1 MRQSKYCNCSLSSN
15 KEILKSN
22 INYSFCDKCGSILIK
37 DKEGNIFYTLKSNP
51 SPILPYEL
59 NPIIIIKNMK
69 KKLGENYPFINEEF
83 NINKADI
90 DNIEKELNSINIYLN
105 YRKKLLLTLQKLII
119 QFDYSDRTFYQCLFF
134 LDTYLSHHLSDDIS
148 EQEILYYLIG
158 YLLCSLKLMET
169 DAFIPSLNELKNI
182 FNEFDL
188 SLDKIS
194 YYEILCLKNINFN
207 IFSYSAYDWIFQL
220 INNGVVF
227 NCEIENYNEEELN
240 KRKKDI
246 LINSINKYILT
257 SLLSLTRTNLFF
269 KYSPMYIALSLIQ
282 ISREKFI
289 NKNMI
294 KPELFFDLINIYGIK
309 PNHYKK
315 CYDEIESELK
325 DINYQENDENDD
337 NLNEAISERN
347 LNTIN
352 GIDEN
357 QKCLDRNN
365 NNKELIYNKHREK
378 EKLKSKLF
386 LKDIHSRKKYKLK
399 AKTIEKINKTIKP
412 KNNISIKTSYNYDNS
427 SSKKNHKTYRN
438 ELQQIR
444 SHTKLFKSIEQRN
457 LITNINHYLPL
468 IESKE
473 NKEIE
478 IRNIKVFS
486 HKNLYNIFKIES
498 MEMKN
503 GLNSN
508 KLYKIKE
515 HKKFD
520 FNQKRF
526 NIIESNKNNKIFNY
540 KKNPKLKSIPNFLI
554 MKTTLPEDELK
565 GIKD

>member
-1 MRQSKYCNCSLSSN
+1 MRQSKYCNCSLFWN

-51 SPILPYEL
+51 NPILTYEL
-59 NPIIIIKNMK
+59 NPINIIKNMK
-69 KKLGENYPFINEEF
+69 TKFEENYPFINEEF
-83 NINKADI
+83 NINKSDI
-90 DNIEKELNSINIYLN
+90 ENIEKELNSINIYLN

-148 EQEILYYLIG
+148 EQEFLYYLIG
-158 YLLCSLKLMET
+158 YFLCSLKFMET
-169 DAFIPSLNELKNI
+169 DAYIPSLNELKNI

-188 SLDKIS
+188 SSEKIS

-220 INNGVVF
+220 INNGIVF
-227 NCEIENYNEEELN
+227 NCEIENCNEETSN
-240 KRKKDI
+240 KGFI
-246 LINSINKYILT
+246 YTLINSINKYILT

-289 NKNMI
+289 NKNMF
-294 KPELFFDLINIYGIK
+294 KQELFFDLISIYGIK

-325 DINYQENDENDD
+325 DIIYQENDNDI
-337 NLNEAISERN
+337 NEAVSERN

-352 GIDEN
+352 GNYEN

-365 NNKELIYNKHREK
+365 NNEELIYNKYREK
-378 EKLKSKLF
+378 EKFKSKLY
-386 LKDIHSRKKYKLK
+386 LKDIPSRKKYKLK

-427 SSKKNHKTYRN
+427 SSKKNDKTYRN

-457 LITNINHYLPL
+457 LITNVNNYLPV
-468 IESKE
+468 IE
-473 NKEIE
+473 NKEKKEIE
-478 IRNIKVFS
+478 SRNIKVFS

-498 MEMKN
+498 IERKN

-520 FNQKRF
+520 FNKIRF
-526 NIIESNKNNKIFNY
+526 NAIESNKTNKILNY
-540 KKNPKLKSIPNFLI
+540 KKNYKLKSIPNFII
-554 MKTTLPEDELK
+554 MKETLPEDELK